1 MSKLEGSEGRS
12 VMLSKNNEIAV
23 AKEKEAKKLASFMKR
38 RKKNRDKEMSR
49 LRSERLKLNKLSP
62 KDIGK

>member
-1 MSKLEGSEGRS
+1 MIGGHSSLISKAEK
-12 VMLSKNNEIAV
+12 VKV
-23 AKEKEAKKLASFMKR
+23 DKEKDAKKLAAFMKR
-38 RKKNRDKEMSR
+38 RKANRGKEMDR